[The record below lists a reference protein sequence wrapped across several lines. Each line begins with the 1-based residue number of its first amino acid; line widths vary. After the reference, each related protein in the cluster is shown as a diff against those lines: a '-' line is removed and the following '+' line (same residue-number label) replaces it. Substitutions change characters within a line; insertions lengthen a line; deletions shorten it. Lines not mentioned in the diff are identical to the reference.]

1 MARIRHRSSGE
12 RRTRPVDVTPHP
24 AWVAD
29 LNAALEPTQEAIL
42 NSPVIEDAA
51 ENRLVTAKIQN
62 FLVAFHPII
71 RDFPQW
77 LQVLLDRSPGD
88 GREFFEDNIRVERRH
103 GAMWRAMGDGFK
115 VPRERF
121 ERPEPAVP
129 QVRAFHDYLTNMC
142 LAAPFG
148 AAGYGADYA
157 VAGNAQKISQ
167 KAPRGVGKKEKNRR
181 EGRWWVGEHAQNE
194 EQQPNP

>member
-51 ENRLVTAKIQN
+51 ENRLGTAKIQN
-62 FLVAFHPII
+62 LLVAFYPII

-115 VPRERF
+115 LPRERF
-121 ERPEPAVP
+121 ERPEPARRP
-129 QVRAFHDYLTNMC
+129 LRAFHDYLTNMG
-142 LAAPFG
+142 LAAPLG
-148 AAGYGADYA
+148 AAGGGAGA
-157 VAGNAQKISQ
+157 ARAGS
-167 KAPRGVGKKEKNRR
+167 APE
-181 EGRWWVGEHAQNE
+181 
-194 EQQPNP
+194 

>member
-62 FLVAFHPII
+62 FLVAFYPII

-77 LQVLLDRSPGD
+77 LRSEEHTSELQSRLHLVCRLLL
-88 GREFFEDNIRVERRH
+88 EKKK
-103 GAMWRAMGDGFK
+103 K
-115 VPRERF
+115 V
-121 ERPEPAVP
+121 A
-129 QVRAFHDYLTNMC
+129 
-142 LAAPFG
+142 
-148 AAGYGADYA
+148 
-157 VAGNAQKISQ
+157 SS
-167 KAPRGVGKKEKNRR
+167 
-181 EGRWWVGEHAQNE
+181 
-194 EQQPNP
+194 

>member
-62 FLVAFHPII
+62 FLVAFYPII

-148 AAGYGADYA
+148 AA
-157 VAGNAQKISQ
+157 VAATNHVLEGIAQDNSRKGPPGVSRNQEIRSQ
-167 KAPRGVGKKEKNRR
+167 
-181 EGRWWVGEHAQNE
+181 GRLSVPKHAQSD
-194 EQQPNP
+194 

>member
-42 NSPVIEDAA
+42 QTPVIEDAA
-51 ENRLVTAKIQN
+51 ENRLATAKIQS
-62 FLVAFHPII
+62 FLVAFYPII

-77 LQVLLDRSPGD
+77 LQVLLDRSPED

-129 QVRAFHDYLTNMC
+129 QVRAFHDYLTHMC
-142 LAAPFG
+142 LPAPVG
-148 AAGYGADYA
+148 AAGAAPEDTR
-157 VAGNAQKISQ
+157 AGNWQQITR
-167 KAPRGVGKKEKNRR
+167 KAPPGVSRKQKN
-181 EGRWWVGEHAQNE
+181 
-194 EQQPNP
+194 

>member
-1 MARIRHRSSGE
+1 MARVRHRWRCE
-12 RRTRPVDVTPHP
+12 RRTRLVDVTPHP

-29 LNAALEPTQEAIL
+29 LDAALEPTQEAIL
-42 NSPVIEDAA
+42 QTPVIEDAA

-62 FLVAFHPII
+62 FLVAFYPII

-77 LQVLLDRSPGD
+77 LQVLLDRSPED

-129 QVRAFHDYLTNMC
+129 QVRAFHAYLPNIRP
-142 LAAPFG
+142 AAPFG
-148 AAGYGADYA
+148 AAGPGPNSALPGIA
-157 VAGNAQKISQ
+157 REISRYTR
-167 KAPRGVGKKEKNRR
+167 RGRTRNHELGTT
-181 EGRWWVGEHAQNE
+181 
-194 EQQPNP
+194 

>member
-1 MARIRHRSSGE
+1 MARVRHRWRCE
-12 RRTRPVDVTPHP
+12 RRARPVDVTPHP

-42 NSPVIEDAA
+42 KTPVIEDDA

-62 FLVAFHPII
+62 FLVAFYPII

-77 LQVLLDRSPGD
+77 LQVLLDRSPDD
-88 GREFFEDNIRVERRH
+88 GRVFFEDNIRVERRH
-103 GAMWRAMGDGFK
+103 GAMWRAMGDGFG

-129 QVRAFHDYLTNMC
+129 QMCAFPDYPTNMFPP
-142 LAAPFG
+142 APFRPG
-148 AAGYGADYA
+148 PSAT
-157 VAGNAQKISQ
+157 NQC
-167 KAPRGVGKKEKNRR
+167 
-181 EGRWWVGEHAQNE
+181 
-194 EQQPNP
+194 

>member
-1 MARIRHRSSGE
+1 MARVRHRWRCE
-12 RRTRPVDVTPHP
+12 RRTRLVTLPPHP

-29 LNAALEPTQEAIL
+29 LDAALEPTQEVIL
-42 NSPVIEDAA
+42 NMPVIEDAA

-62 FLVAFHPII
+62 FLVAFYPII

-77 LQVLLDRSPGD
+77 LQVLLDRSPED

-121 ERPEPAVP
+121 ERPEPAVAP
-129 QVRAFHDYLTNMC
+129 GGALHDYLTNIG
-142 LAAPFG
+142 LAAPIG
-148 AAGYGADYA
+148 AAVSATNYA
-157 VAGNAQKISQ
+157 VEGIAQKIS
-167 KAPRGVGKKEKNRR
+167 
-181 EGRWWVGEHAQNE
+181 
-194 EQQPNP
+194 

>member
-12 RRTRPVDVTPHP
+12 RRTRPLDVTPPP

-62 FLVAFHPII
+62 FLVAFYPII

-77 LQVLLDRSPGD
+77 LQVLLDRSPED
-88 GREFFEDNIRVERRH
+88 GREFFEGNIRVERRH

-129 QVRAFHDYLTNMC
+129 QVCAFHDYLTNMC
-142 LAAPFG
+142 VAAPFG
-148 AAGYGADYA
+148 AAGSGTDYA
-157 VAGNAQKISQ
+157 LVGNAPKISQ
-167 KAPRGVGKKEKNRR
+167 KGVPGVSRDEKNGR
-181 EGRWWVGEHAQNE
+181 EGQRL
-194 EQQPNP
+194 

>member
-12 RRTRPVDVTPHP
+12 RRTRPLDVTPPP

-62 FLVAFHPII
+62 FLVAFYPII

-77 LQVLLDRSPGD
+77 LRVLLDRSPGD

-142 LAAPFG
+142 VAAPFG
-148 AAGYGADYA
+148 AAGSAAHFGRE
-157 VAGNAQKISQ
+157 GISQ
-167 KAPRGVGKKEKNRR
+167 ENSA
-181 EGRWWVGEHAQNE
+181 EGRRRVSREA
-194 EQQPNP
+194 

>member
-1 MARIRHRSSGE
+1 MARVRHRSSGE
-12 RRTRPVDVTPHP
+12 RRARLVNVPPHP

-42 NSPVIEDAA
+42 NTPVIEDAA
-51 ENRLVTAKIQN
+51 ENRLVPAKIQN
-62 FLVAFHPII
+62 FLVAFYPII

-77 LQVLLDRSPGD
+77 LQLLLDRCPDD

-148 AAGYGADYA
+148 AAGSAANYA
-157 VAGNAQKISQ
+157 VGGIVAKNFQ
-167 KAPRGVGKKEKNRR
+167 KARPGVGRN
-181 EGRWWVGEHAQNE
+181 
-194 EQQPNP
+194 

>member
-1 MARIRHRSSGE
+1 MTMARVRHRSSGE
-12 RRTRPVDVTPHP
+12 RRARPVDVTPHP

-42 NSPVIEDAA
+42 QTPVIEDAA

-62 FLVAFHPII
+62 FLVAFYPII

-77 LQVLLDRSPGD
+77 LQVLLDRSPED

-129 QVRAFHDYLTNMC
+129 QVCAFHDYLTNMC

-148 AAGYGADYA
+148 AAGSGHPL
-157 VAGNAQKISQ
+157 VPPGIRREVP
-167 KAPRGVGKKEKNRR
+167 PRG
-181 EGRWWVGEHAQNE
+181 
-194 EQQPNP
+194 P

>member
-1 MARIRHRSSGE
+1 MARVGHRWRCE
-12 RRTRPVDVTPHP
+12 RRTRLVDVTPHP

-42 NSPVIEDAA
+42 QTPVIEDAA

-62 FLVAFHPII
+62 FLVAFYPII

-77 LQVLLDRSPGD
+77 LQVLLDRSPED

-121 ERPEPAVP
+121 ERPELAVP
-129 QVRAFHDYLTNMC
+129 QVCAFHDYLTNMC
-142 LAAPFG
+142 VAAPFG
-148 AAGYGADYA
+148 AAVLGAKQPLQ
-157 VAGNAQKISQ
+157 GNAQENSPKG
-167 KAPRGVGKKEKNRR
+167 APGVRRDGKNGR
-181 EGRWWVGEHAQNE
+181 EGRGW
-194 EQQPNP
+194 